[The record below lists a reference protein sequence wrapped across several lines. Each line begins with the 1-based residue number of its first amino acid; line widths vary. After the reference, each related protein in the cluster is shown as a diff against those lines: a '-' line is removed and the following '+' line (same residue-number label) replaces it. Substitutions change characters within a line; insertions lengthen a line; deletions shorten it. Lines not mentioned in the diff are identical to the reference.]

1 MKISTKGRYGLRI
14 LADIALNGG
23 EKPRLIREI
32 SKSQNLSQ
40 KYVGRLIIEL
50 RKKGFLNSIRGARG
64 GYMLAKDPADITL
77 LDILETMEGEMSVV
91 ACVACPKKCKRSS
104 SCFARDTW
112 AKLNNDIKASF
123 SKITLA
129 DVMSPKGE
137 EKSDFCI

>member
-14 LADIALNGG
+14 LADIALHGG

-50 RKKGFLNSIRGARG
+50 RKKGFLQSIRGAHG
-64 GYMLAKDPADITL
+64 GYVLAKKPADITL
-77 LDILETMEGEMSVV
+77 LDILETMEGKMSVV
-91 ACVACPKKCKRSS
+91 ACVACPKKCKRSA
-104 SCFARDTW
+104 SCFARDVW
-112 AKLNNDIKASF
+112 AALNNDIKASL

-129 DVMSPKGE
+129 DVMSKKGE
-137 EKSDFCI
+137 EKTDFCI